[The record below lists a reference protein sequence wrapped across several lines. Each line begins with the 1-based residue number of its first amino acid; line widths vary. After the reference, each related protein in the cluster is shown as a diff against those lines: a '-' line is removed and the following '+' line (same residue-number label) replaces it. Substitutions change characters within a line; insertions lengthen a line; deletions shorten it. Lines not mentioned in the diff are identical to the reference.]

1 MIQIRF
7 IAADGT
13 PEDVVCE
20 PGQSLMNAAVAH
32 NVKGINADCGGAMAC
47 GTCHVYVEAGHED
60 KLPAA
65 AELEAEML
73 SLGHNT
79 RPNSRL
85 SCQIWLDDGMD
96 GLVVHT
102 PESQYL

>member
-1 MIQIRF
+1 MIKIRF
-7 IAADGT
+7 IAFDGT
-13 PEDVVCE
+13 QEDVECE
-20 PGQSLMNAAVAH
+20 PGQSLMNAAVAS
-32 NVKGINADCGGAMAC
+32 NVRGINADCGGAMAC

-60 KLPAA
+60 KLPPA

-85 SCQIWLDDGMD
+85 SCQIWLDDSMD